1 MTGMT
6 KQISRWTVT
15 TFSLMAL
22 VAGVS
27 GQSPQKP
34 PSQTTSPAPP
44 QTSNPQNQNPA
55 IFRATANSVYN
66 DIKVVNDKGDF
77 DPTLSIGDFKVFEDG
92 VEQKIDF
99 FQPVVGGRF
108 MSPVT
113 VAAPHVNN
121 GIIMPAAR
129 PPVDT
134 TGRIIVVF
142 IDDLH
147 LQTAD
152 TPIAKNVL
160 RIMRDN
166 LLHDGDQ
173 ITIVGTGYSGI
184 DGYNLM
190 YYYKR
195 SHARLDEA
203 IDKVYGSGMS
213 PEEIINASQTE
224 SGPAGLRY
232 NMDTAFRTAYDVL
245 DQLEHFTNRRK
256 AFIYLSSGYD
266 LDPFKDSRLQ
276 AAQNGYDHTNAPG
289 NSFLDSLPTTPGAT
303 SNPLSANGYATNP
316 YASQIGEFSESDLF
330 REMAE
335 LIRAAKR
342 ADTVFYTCDPR
353 GLMSALAPGMT
364 NLTPGEWMDY
374 MNTSTSTLR
383 ALAEQTGGIAGVN
396 TNDFSGFFKRV
407 DADFSDYYEIGYTSS
422 DVDPTHRTRKI
433 EIKTT
438 RPGLRV
444 IQQRDTY
451 SLKLQGDVVE
461 KPKPAKPKRGGGGG
475 GQPRP

>member
-1 MTGMT
+1 MT

-15 TFSLMAL
+15 TFSLVAL

-27 GQSPQKP
+27 GQ
-34 PSQTTSPAPP
+34 T
-44 QTSNPQNQNPA
+44 PQNPKTPPATPPTQTQPQGPA

-66 DIKVVNDKGDF
+66 DVKVVNDKGDF
-77 DPTLSIGDFKVFEDG
+77 DSTLTISDFKVFEDG

-108 MSPVT
+108 LSPVT
-113 VAAPHVNN
+113 VAAPRVNN

-134 TGRIIVVF
+134 SGRIFVVF

-160 RIMRDN
+160 RIMRDTV
-166 LLHDGDQ
+166 LHDGDQ

-184 DGYNLM
+184 DGYPLM

-195 SHARLDEA
+195 NHARLDEA

-213 PEEIINASQTE
+213 PEEIINASQTNT
-224 SGPAGLRY
+224 GPAGLRY
-232 NMDTAFRTAYDVL
+232 NMDTAFRTAYDIL
-245 DQLEHFTNRRK
+245 SQLEHFTNRRK

-289 NSFLDSLPTTPGAT
+289 NAVLDSMPTTPGTT
-303 SNPLSANGYATNP
+303 SNPISASTYANNP
-316 YASQIGEFSESDLF
+316 FASQIGEFSESDLM

-364 NLTPGEWMDY
+364 NITPTEWMDY
-374 MNTSTSTLR
+374 LNMSTSTLR
-383 ALAEQTGGIAGVN
+383 VLAEQTGGIAGVN
-396 TNDFSGFFKRV
+396 TNDFRGFFQRV

-433 EIKTT
+433 EIKTV

-444 IQQRDTY
+444 IQQRDSY
-451 SLKLQGDVVE
+451 SLKLSGDVVE
-461 KPKPAKPKRGGGGG
+461 KPKPPKPKRGGGGG
-475 GQPRP
+475 GGQPLP